1 MTPADWRK
9 WIGRLGWLLLF
20 AAVFLGVRAWQQRD
34 LVTGPAPTLRA
45 ERLDGAIATVPA
57 TTGKPQLVYFW
68 ASWCP
73 VCRLEQGTIDALAR
87 DHAVIAI
94 AMSSGN
100 DTAVRG
106 FLKEQQ
112 LSFPVVNDPDS
123 VLAQQWGVR
132 GVPTALV
139 VDAQGQIRFREVG
152 YTTGWGLRLRLWWA
166 GLAPS

>member
-9 WIGRLGWLLLF
+9 WAKRLGWLLLF
-20 AAVFLGVRAWQQRD
+20 ATVFFGVRTWQQRD
-34 LVTGPAPTLRA
+34 LVAGPAPSLRA

-87 DHAVIAI
+87 DHEVIAI
-94 AMSSGN
+94 AMNSGN
-100 DTAVRG
+100 DAAVRG

-166 GLAPS
+166 GAAST